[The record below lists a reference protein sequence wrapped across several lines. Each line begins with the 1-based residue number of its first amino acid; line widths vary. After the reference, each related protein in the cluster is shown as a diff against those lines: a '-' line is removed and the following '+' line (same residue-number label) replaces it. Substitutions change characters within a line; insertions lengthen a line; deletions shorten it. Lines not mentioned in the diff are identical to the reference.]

1 MANKP
6 LHDDNF
12 YLGHIRDAINSV
24 DKYLGNIDYDS
35 FCQNSMLIDA
45 VVRQIEIIGE
55 ASNNLSDKFK
65 NSHSQIPFRD
75 IIDMRNFLAHE
86 YFGVNTK
93 VVWDTCKNDLPEL
106 ESIINSTLSS

>member
-12 YLGHIRDAINSV
+12 YLGHIKDAINSV
-24 DKYLGNIDYDS
+24 NEYLSDMDYDS
-35 FCQNSMLIDA
+35 FCQNKLVIDA
-45 VVRQIEIIGE
+45 VIRQIEIIGE
-55 ASNNLSDKFK
+55 ASNNLSDNFK
-65 NSHSQIPFRD
+65 NSHPQMLFRD

-106 ESIINSTLSS
+106 KDVINSI

>member
-1 MANKP
+1 MENNP

-12 YLGHIRDAINSV
+12 YLGHIRDAINSINE
-24 DKYLGNIDYDS
+24 YLGDMNYDS
-35 FCQNSMLIDA
+35 FSQNKM
-45 VVRQIEIIGE
+45 VVSATVREIEIIGE
-55 ASNNLSDKFK
+55 ASNNLNKQFRDA
-65 NSHSQIPFRD
+65 HPDIPWRD

-106 ESIINSTLSS
+106 KSIVNSLLPG